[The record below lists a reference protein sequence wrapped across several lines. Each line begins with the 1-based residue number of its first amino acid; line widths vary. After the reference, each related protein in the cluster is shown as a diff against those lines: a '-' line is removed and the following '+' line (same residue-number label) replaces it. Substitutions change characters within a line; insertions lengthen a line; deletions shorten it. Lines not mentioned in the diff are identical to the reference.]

1 MIYSLVWL
9 PHVLKNAGL
18 KVAVVD
24 GWESRGRGD
33 VGQIFGVICH
43 HTVGSKNGNM
53 PSLGTLTRGRANAIK
68 LSDCTHYVT
77 IEPGASKARPSVA
90 GEPSS
95 GAAQRGASFEEEVQ
109 GR

>member
-1 MIYSLVWL
+1 MYSLVWL

-53 PSLGTLTRGRANAIK
+53 PSLGTPPGGGLQATGDL
-68 LSDCTHYVT
+68 LSPDLSLNL
-77 IEPGASKARPSVA
+77 ASA
-90 GEPSS
+90 GMVPTM
-95 GAAQRGASFEEEVQ
+95 
-109 GR
+109 